1 MSFHWK
7 NLGFAGILASAFA
20 SFAPPASAT
29 QITYT
34 ETANVTGVLNGAF
47 FFPEARLTLT
57 TTADTSSIVG
67 ASTPEVY
74 LSNPTIY
81 FTLSGI
87 GSGVFTDETYLR
99 NIKFESTF
107 AFFDYPSGGPTA
119 YAILGLDS
127 PALASYD
134 LSGPIGPVAGEQYYS
149 FAVQFPTSAGNL
161 QIDYI
166 DGDVTL
172 TATTAVP
179 EPSTWATMVLGF
191 AGLGYAGWRG
201 SRKTAA
207 RVA

>member
-1 MSFHWK
+1 MSLHRK
-7 NLGFAGILASAFA
+7 RLGLALMLAGAFA
-20 SFAPPASAT
+20 SFAAPASAT

-57 TTADTSSIVG
+57 TTADTSSIVWG
-67 ASTPEVY
+67 STPWVY

-87 GSGVFTDETYLR
+87 GSGVFTGQTYLYANNANR
-99 NIKFESTF
+99 NRTNVWFLRLCVGGTNWT
-107 AFFDYPSGGPTA
+107 SG
-119 YAILGLDS
+119 YAILGLAS

-134 LSGPIGPVAGEQYYS
+134 LGPIGPVAGEQWYS
-149 FAVQFPTSAGNL
+149 FGVDFPTSTGNL

-172 TATTAVP
+172 TAGAVP
-179 EPSTWATMVLGF
+179 EPSTWAMMALGF
-191 AGLGYAGWRG
+191 AGLGFSAY
-201 SRKTAA
+201 RK
-207 RVA
+207 